1 MDNININYY
10 FSFFLIVYFHHFP
23 FVRIWINGKNRARG
37 IPTHLIGPQPNGG
50 RQEQQQQQQHDNEN
64 NSSDTSVED
73 SKIQF
78 QNNLRKFKA
87 KCDNELEKL
96 LEKCENRRK
105 TYDRK
110 MFTTAETSTKVTTA
124 GRDVSSKNLRKLDSN
139 SCNNVNS
146 KDENETGSWIVAYN
160 SFLLLLW
167 WRWWSFNLNKHFQYI

>member
-1 MDNININYY
+1 MKNI
-10 FSFFLIVYFHHFP
+10 
-23 FVRIWINGKNRARG
+23 NRARG

-50 RQEQQQQQQHDNEN
+50 RQEQQQQQQQHDNEN

-110 MFTTAETSTKVTTA
+110 MFTTAETSTKVSTA
-124 GRDVSSKNLRKLDSN
+124 GRDVSSKNLRKFDSN

-146 KDENETGSWIVAYN
+146 KDENETGS
-160 SFLLLLW
+160 
-167 WRWWSFNLNKHFQYI
+167 